1 MSNAVTFV
9 LTEAE
14 FIEGAMITKRWTA
27 RRWLLVAVIP
37 TLIYLTLGLYI
48 TYSPET
54 ADLRPMGIG
63 MIALVP
69 VFWIL
74 GVFAQLY
81 YLPYRA
87 RKMFQL
93 RKHLSTELSWDADG
107 FRLMTE
113 RGNGIT
119 PWSETPKWREGT
131 GVVLLSLAPTL
142 YITVPKR
149 AFSERDLADFIGCLR
164 QRVSPKAA
172 LA

>member
-1 MSNAVTFV
+1 
-9 LTEAE
+9 
-14 FIEGAMITKRWTA
+14 
-27 RRWLLVAVIP
+27 
-37 TLIYLTLGLYI
+37 
-48 TYSPET
+48 
-54 ADLRPMGIG
+54 MGIG

-74 GVFAQLY
+74 GVFAHLY

-107 FRLMTE
+107 FRLTTE
-113 RGNGIT
+113 TGNGIT